1 MPEVIGLGFGA
12 RGDVSQSVHDL
23 LGVMATRGA
32 TLSWRIMGART
43 VAEARGFLVAR
54 IRRDWGIAAVR
65 AHARLFLSRRRYVGL
80 TREQAHGLAVAAVAE
95 APGAVPRAAVPEAFE
110 AGMAADAPPV
120 RP

>member
-1 MPEVIGLGFGA
+1 M
-12 RGDVSQSVHDL
+12 
-23 LGVMATRGA
+23 
-32 TLSWRIMGART
+32 
-43 VAEARGFLVAR
+43 AEARGFLVAR

-110 AGMAADAPPV
+110 AGMVADAPPV

>member
-1 MPEVIGLGFGA
+1 M
-12 RGDVSQSVHDL
+12 
-23 LGVMATRGA
+23 
-32 TLSWRIMGART
+32 
-43 VAEARGFLVAR
+43 AEARGFLVAR

-95 APGAVPRAAVPEAFE
+95 GRRRLVRSVPRAAVPEAFE
-110 AGMAADAPPV
+110 AGMVADAPPV